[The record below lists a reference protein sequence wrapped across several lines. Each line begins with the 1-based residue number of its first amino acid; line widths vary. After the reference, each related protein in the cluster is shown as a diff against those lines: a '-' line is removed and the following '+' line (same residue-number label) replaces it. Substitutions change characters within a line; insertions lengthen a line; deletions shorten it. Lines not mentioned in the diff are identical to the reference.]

1 VVAVGQR
8 IPNTF
13 LFSIEG
19 GNNPSTIN
27 EIFSFVNSSEIKK
40 EEFLD
45 EIEIPVEVFEMVFNQ
60 KLLSDSLAN
69 TIISKLKSDR
79 ERKIEQRDSI
89 LYSDDLE
96 SIKKFLEVSI

>member
-1 VVAVGQR
+1 M
-8 IPNTF
+8 
-13 LFSIEG
+13 
-19 GNNPSTIN
+19 
-27 EIFSFVNSSEIKK
+27 
-40 EEFLD
+40 D